1 MKKIV
6 AIALIVVLVFA
17 MASVAFASDVVSPQ
31 KGNTDTKV
39 TPAPGK
45 TSPQTGENFSALW
58 VLLAGMLFLAAAV
71 FCGAALK
78 SACSMQS

>member
-17 MASVAFASDVVSPQ
+17 MASVAFAADNVISPE
-31 KGNTDTKV
+31 KGNTNPSV

-45 TSPQTGENFSALW
+45 TSPQTGESFSALW
-58 VLLAGMLFLAAAV
+58 VLLTAILLLAVAV
-71 FCGAALK
+71 FCGAKLVK
-78 SACSMQS
+78 VK

>member
-17 MASVAFASDVVSPQ
+17 LASVAFATDNVISPE
-31 KGNTDTKV
+31 KGNTNPSV

-45 TSPQTGENFSALW
+45 TSPQTGESISALW
-58 VLLAGMLFLAAAV
+58 VLLSAVMLMAVAV
-71 FCGAALK
+71 FCGAKLVK
-78 SACSMQS
+78 VK